1 MPRAIVIAEDGN
13 GKSDRDEIIP
23 PSRRYARNRSPFAN
37 VEVLGTSVTR
47 RIVDGLRRGGVENVS
62 FLSAGTNAHGD
73 LTRVR
78 QEDVPSKDI
87 WSDAMDE
94 LAKCRDDGTDAVL
107 IVGSGAYIEFNVAEA
122 FQFHAE
128 NRRGVIQAFDD
139 QGALDLW
146 IANPERLPENDDLLT
161 ALYAA
166 NPSPF
171 PVKGYVNRLENA
183 HELRRLAVDGL
194 SSRSNLQ
201 PQGFQVR
208 PGVWMGEGVH
218 LERGARIVAPAF
230 IGSGATI
237 SEQCLITRCSNVERN
252 SYIDYGT
259 AIEDTSVLP
268 STYVGIGLDVSH
280 SIVDGES
287 LLNLDRGVALKIGDP
302 SVIRQHKPVSG
313 ADRRL
318 WTSLQS
324 EAARSIGQDR
334 AS

>member
-13 GKSDRDEIIP
+13 GDEQDEISP
-23 PSRRYARNRSPFAN
+23 PSRRHVRNHSAFGN
-37 VEVLGTSVTR
+37 MEVLGASVAR
-47 RIVDGLRRGGVENVS
+47 RMVDGLRRGGIENVS
-62 FLSAGTNAHGD
+62 LLGIGTSPHGD
-73 LTRVR
+73 LTRMR
-78 QEDVPSKDI
+78 QKDLAAKDM
-87 WSDAMDE
+87 WSEAMNE
-94 LAKCRDDGTDAVL
+94 VAKCRNEGADSVL
-107 IVGSGAYIEFNVAEA
+107 IMCAGAYIDLNVAEA

-128 NRRGVIQAFDD
+128 SRRGAIQAFDD

-146 IANPERLPENDDLLT
+146 IANPERLPDSEDLFA
-161 ALYAA
+161 ALCAA

-171 PVKGYVNRLENA
+171 PVKGYVNRLETPN
-183 HELRRLAVDGL
+183 ELRRLVVDAL
-194 SSRSNLQ
+194 TSRCNLH
-201 PQGFQVR
+201 PQAFQVR
-208 PGVWMGEGVH
+208 PGVWIGEGVH
-218 LERGARIVAPAF
+218 VEKGARIVAPTF
-230 IGSGATI
+230 LGSGVTI

-252 SYIDYGT
+252 SYIDYGS

-302 SVIRQHKPVSG
+302 SVIRQHKPVAG
-313 ADRRL
+313 GDRRL

-324 EAARSIGQDR
+324 EVARSIGQGR

>member
-13 GKSDRDEIIP
+13 GDEQEEIIP
-23 PSRRYARNRSPFAN
+23 PFPRYIRSQSPFGH
-37 VEVLGTSVTR
+37 VEVLGASVNR
-47 RIVDGLRRGGVENVS
+47 RIVDGLRRGGIENVS
-62 FLSAGTNAHGD
+62 FLSTSASAHGD
-73 LTRVR
+73 LTWVR
-78 QEDVPSKDI
+78 QEYVPAKDL

-94 LAKCRDDGTDAVL
+94 FAKCRDEGEDSVL
-107 IVGSGAYIEFNVAEA
+107 IMGTGAYIEFNVAEA

-128 NRRGVIQAFDD
+128 SRRGIVQAFDD

-146 IANPERLPENDDLLT
+146 IANPELLPESDDLFS

-166 NPSPF
+166 NPTPF
-171 PVKGYVNRLENA
+171 PVKGYVNRLESP
-183 HELRRLAVDGL
+183 HELRRLVVDGL
-194 SSRSNLQ
+194 TSRSNFQ

-218 LERGARIVAPAF
+218 VERGARIVAPAF

-237 SEQCLITRCSNVERN
+237 SEQCLVTRCSNIERN

-287 LLNLDRGVALKIGDP
+287 LLNLDRGVALQIGDP
-302 SVIRQHKPVSG
+302 SVIRQHKPVTG
-313 ADRRL
+313 DRRL
-318 WTSLQS
+318 WASLQS
-324 EAARSIGQDR
+324 ESARSIGRDR

>member
-13 GKSDRDEIIP
+13 GDQGDEISP
-23 PSRRYARNRSPFAN
+23 PSRRYVRSRSPFGE
-37 VEVLGTSVTR
+37 VEVLGASVIR
-47 RIVDGLRRGGVENVS
+47 RIVDGLRRGGIENPS
-62 FLSAGTNAHGD
+62 LLSTSMNTHGD
-73 LTRVR
+73 LTRVT
-78 QEDVPSKDI
+78 QEDFALKDM
-87 WSDAMDE
+87 WADAMGE
-94 LAKCRDDGTDAVL
+94 LAKCRDEGVDSVL
-107 IVGSGAYIEFNVAEA
+107 IMGTGSYVEFNIAEA

-128 NRRGVIQAFDD
+128 NRRGVIQGFDD

-146 IANPERLPENDDLLT
+146 IVNPERLPESEDLYS
-161 ALYAA
+161 ALYEA
-166 NPSPF
+166 NPNPF
-171 PVKGYVNRLENA
+171 PIKGYVNRLETP
-183 HELRRLAVDGL
+183 HDLRRLVVDAL

-218 LERGARIVAPAF
+218 VEKGARIVAPAF

-237 SEQCLITRCSNVERN
+237 SEQCLVTRCSNIERN

-268 STYVGIGLDVSH
+268 GTYVGIGLDVSH

-287 LLNLDRGVALKIGDP
+287 LLNLDRGVALRIGDP
-302 SVIRQHKPVSG
+302 SVIRQHKPVAG
-313 ADRRL
+313 GDRRL